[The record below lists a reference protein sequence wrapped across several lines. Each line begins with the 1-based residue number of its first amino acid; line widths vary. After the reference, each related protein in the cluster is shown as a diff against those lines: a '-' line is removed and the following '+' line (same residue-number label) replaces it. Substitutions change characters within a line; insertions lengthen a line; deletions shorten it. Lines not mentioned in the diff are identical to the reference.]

1 MRRQFKFGTKPL
13 EKKMNQAKN
22 VKKLTTSD
30 DAYSPEKMYVV
41 SSSKSKKGSMSSK
54 PRVQEK
60 TDLTAR
66 GTADKLKSE
75 GLRAKSYYRK
85 DLPEGALREVFRKEA
100 RKNRKP
106 VAGGRRKSKNSIAK
120 PPPKIKTIGKKKRK
134 II

>member
-41 SSSKSKKGSMSSK
+41 SSSKSKKGSMSSR

-75 GLRAKSYYRK
+75 GLKAKSYYRK

-106 VAGGRRKSKNSIAK
+106 AAGTKSI
-120 PPPKIKTIGKKKRK
+120 KKRK
-134 II
+134 PPKLKTRRKII

>member
-41 SSSKSKKGSMSSK
+41 SSSKSKKGSMSSR

-75 GLRAKSYYRK
+75 GLKAKSYYRK

-106 VAGGRRKSKNSIAK
+106 VAGGKSKNSMKK
-120 PPPKIKTIGKKKRK
+120 PPPKLKKRRK

>member
-13 EKKMNQAKN
+13 EKKMNQSRN

-41 SSSKSKKGSMSSK
+41 SRSKMLKNSKRPR
-54 PRVQEK
+54 PRVEEK

-66 GTADKLKSE
+66 KAADEVKGK
-75 GLRAKSYYRK
+75 AYYRK
-85 DLPEGALREVFRKEA
+85 DLPPVALREVMRKEQ
-100 RKNRKP
+100 RKNKKQM
-106 VAGGRRKSKNSIAK
+106 VAGSKKRK
-120 PPPKIKTIGKKKRK
+120 PPPKLKKKRK

>member
-13 EKKMNQAKN
+13 EKKMNQARN

-41 SSSKSKKGSMSSK
+41 SKSKMLKNSK
-54 PRVQEK
+54 KSRPRPRVEEK

-66 GTADKLKSE
+66 KAADKVK
-75 GLRAKSYYRK
+75 GKAYYRK
-85 DLPEGALREVFRKEA
+85 DLPPVALREVMRKEQF
-100 RKNRKP
+100 KNRKP
-106 VAGGRRKSKNSIAK
+106 AAGTKKRK
-120 PPPKIKTIGKKKRK
+120 PPPKLKKRRK

>member
-41 SSSKSKKGSMSSK
+41 SSSKSKKGSMSSR

-106 VAGGRRKSKNSIAK
+106 VAGGKSKNSMKK
-120 PPPKIKTIGKKKRK
+120 PPPEIKTIGKKKRK

>member
-1 MRRQFKFGTKPL
+1 MANNRFKFGTKPL

-41 SSSKSKKGSMSSK
+41 SSSKSKKGSMSSR

-106 VAGGRRKSKNSIAK
+106 VAGGKSKNSMKK
-120 PPPKIKTIGKKKRK
+120 PPPKLKKRRK

>member
-41 SSSKSKKGSMSSK
+41 SSSKSKKGSMSSR

-66 GTADKLKSE
+66 GTANKLKSE

-106 VAGGRRKSKNSIAK
+106 VAGGKSKNSMKK
-120 PPPKIKTIGKKKRK
+120 PPPKLKKRRK

>member
-13 EKKMNQAKN
+13 EKKMNQARN

-41 SSSKSKKGSMSSK
+41 SKSKMLKNSKK
-54 PRVQEK
+54 PRFRVEEK

-66 GTADKLKSE
+66 KAANEVKGKA
-75 GLRAKSYYRK
+75 YYRK
-85 DLPEGALREVFRKEA
+85 DLPPVALKELIRKEE

-106 VAGGRRKSKNSIAK
+106 AAGTKKRK
-120 PPPKIKTIGKKKRK
+120 PPPKLKPKRK

>member
-41 SSSKSKKGSMSSK
+41 SSSKSKKGSMSSR

-66 GTADKLKSE
+66 GTADKLKSQ
-75 GLRAKSYYRK
+75 GLKAKSYYRK

-100 RKNRKP
+100 RKRRKP
-106 VAGGRRKSKNSIAK
+106 VAGAKKSE
-120 PPPKIKTIGKKKRK
+120 PPKKLKRPNKKRK

>member
-41 SSSKSKKGSMSSK
+41 SSSKSKKGSMSSR

-66 GTADKLKSE
+66 GPADKLKSE

-106 VAGGRRKSKNSIAK
+106 VAGGKSKNSMKK
-120 PPPKIKTIGKKKRK
+120 PPPKLKKRRK

>member
-41 SSSKSKKGSMSSK
+41 SSSKSKKGSMSSR

-75 GLRAKSYYRK
+75 GLKAKSYYRK

-106 VAGGRRKSKNSIAK
+106 AAGTKSIKKRK
-120 PPPKIKTIGKKKRK
+120 PPPKLKKRK
-134 II
+134 KII

>member
-41 SSSKSKKGSMSSK
+41 SSSKSKKGSMSSR

-66 GTADKLKSE
+66 GTADKFKSE

-85 DLPEGALREVFRKEA
+85 DLPPVALREVMRKEQ

-106 VAGGRRKSKNSIAK
+106 VAGGKSKNSMKK
-120 PPPKIKTIGKKKRK
+120 PPPKLKKRRK

>member
-41 SSSKSKKGSMSSK
+41 SSSKSKKGSMSSR

-66 GTADKLKSE
+66 GTANKLKSE

-85 DLPEGALREVFRKEA
+85 DLPEGALREVFRKES

-106 VAGGRRKSKNSIAK
+106 VAGGKSKNSMKK
-120 PPPKIKTIGKKKRK
+120 PPPKLKKRRK